1 MLLNLVPPLY
11 IFFHIHNTLK
21 IQLYDGV
28 PNVNV
33 YVCMKTGYFWV
44 LQQTIDI
51 FSNLQIVI
59 SMQKNNEMCNQRDF
73 CKLIGARSELVNNL
87 CFFCDEDKNIV
98 TCYII
103 LLCNY

>member
-28 PNVNV
+28 QNVNV

-44 LQQTIDI
+44 LLQTIDI

-59 SMQKNNEMCNQRDF
+59 SMQKNNEMCNQRYF
-73 CKLIGARSELVNNL
+73 NWLIWARGGLVNNL

>member
-51 FSNLQIVI
+51 FF
-59 SMQKNNEMCNQRDF
+59 EFADCNFNAKEQ
-73 CKLIGARSELVNNL
+73 
-87 CFFCDEDKNIV
+87 
-98 TCYII
+98 
-103 LLCNY
+103 